1 MWIDI
6 FVYHPQDEHLV
17 TGVDFFFG
25 YRQTFA
31 FTPFQLKDVEF
42 LGVDMK
48 IPANAEL
55 NLTEN
60 YGEWRSPDPDYL
72 SHLESPSTM
81 NKGALP
87 YMLTARLSAL
97 SAISF
102 LFALPPE
109 KHKNSIRKLRKVL
122 TLMVQHQQRS
132 GGMKQALID
141 KLSNLTVYATHNA
154 DVHLC

>member
-6 FVYHPQDEHLV
+6 FVYHPQGQHWV

-31 FTPFQLKDVEF
+31 FTPFELKEVEF
-42 LGVDMK
+42 LGVNMK
-48 IPANAEL
+48 IPAEAEL

-60 YGEWRSPDPDYL
+60 YGEWRTPDPGYL

-87 YMLTARLSAL
+87 YMLTARLSAISAL
-97 SAISF
+97 SGMSATS
-102 LFALPPE
+102 ADQQG
-109 KHKNSIRKLRKVL
+109 KSRQKLGKVL
-122 TLMVQHQQRS
+122 TLMQQYQHCPHGMSQR
-132 GGMKQALID
+132 LID
-141 KLSNLTVYATHNA
+141 RLSGLLQVPSSA
-154 DVHLC
+154 DEVFHA